1 MWGNHFPEVLVRRTL
16 LVVLASSTLLFDSAG
31 SQAPSITWP
40 PLAVLSASS
49 LYTRRFPT
57 PLDNHLRTDERSD
70 TVARQIRRSYWKE
83 GGLVAGV
90 ASSILVGLFAQGMC
104 AYAEGNT
111 RNCGL
116 SLITGALL
124 GGGVGFGLGALVGG
138 QFPKRPPRMSSDS
151 ADIR

>member
-1 MWGNHFPEVLVRRTL
+1 VLRTL
-16 LVVLASSTLLFDSAG
+16 LVVLTSSTLLLNSAG
-31 SQAPSITWP
+31 GQAPAVTWP
-40 PLAVLSASS
+40 PLAGISASS
-49 LYTRRFPT
+49 LYTGRSPS
-57 PLDNHLRTDERSD
+57 PLDSHLRSREPSD
-70 TVARQIRRSYWKE
+70 TVARQIRPTYWKE
-83 GGLVAGV
+83 GGLVGGV

-138 QFPKRPPRMSSDS
+138 QFPKGPPRVPSDS
-151 ADIR
+151 ADVR